1 MVGSLTSANDMW
13 ATPPPLPDEQYT
25 TGTSRQLRL
34 IPIIFLLLLP
44 SDPRST
50 PSVELFLSHAGPTA
64 GLLTSRSTAQICH
77 AITAA
82 RRLGER
88 EREREET
95 GDHDK
100 MATMDKW
107 YVGPWCQWADDM
119 WAQGGSWGSMI
130 NHGVQ
135 ETHLASPPWSSYTT
149 AISNLP
155 P

>member
-1 MVGSLTSANDMW
+1 MPMTCGPP
-13 ATPPPLPDEQYT
+13 PPPLPDEQYT

-82 RRLGER
+82 RTRR
-88 EREREET
+88 ERGRERRQV
-95 GDHDK
+95 
-100 MATMDKW
+100 TMTKW
-107 YVGPWCQWADDM
+107 QQWTNGMWGHGASGQMTCGPR
-119 WAQGGSWGSMI
+119 GGR
-130 NHGVQ
+130 GVQ
-135 ETHLASPPWSSYTT
+135 
-149 AISNLP
+149 
-155 P
+155 